1 MSSACSFRW
10 HLCSVLVLVLIFPG
24 FTQTIAPR
32 FETLD
37 VENGL
42 SQNSVYR
49 IFQDRTG
56 FMWFGTA
63 DGLNRYDGTSIRAF
77 KYTAPSITLANSNT
91 IRGYLLEDQPGHM
104 WYANETG
111 IYFYNPITEK
121 IGQAFDFLTNQ
132 EAGFLYYN
140 ALALDDQ
147 SNFWLLDPGHGIA
160 RFSTQTRS
168 IETLKFPE
176 SIKPGEFAVLPKS
189 GKRHVYLE
197 IPNRSGVLRFDRV
210 TQAYDWIFAD
220 QMNVNVVA
228 ESSHLFVRKEGSLY
242 YYDSTHHR
250 LQDLPIQITSP
261 VSDAIQDGYGRFW
274 ISTLGDGLH
283 LYDPH
288 QDKTWAY
295 RNDRTRSNTLPSNFV
310 TDLFIDADQNLWIG
324 MDGGGVSRMDL
335 KLPRFNI
342 FSLSDGDPVLNDYF
356 IRCFYEDERGRI
368 WFGTLQDGF
377 FIFDPRQSAIKKY
390 SRENGLPGNSVGSI
404 FRDRKGQVW
413 IGYNEGISRFD
424 EATGKFYPVPMEHA
438 QYFNRPDNYVTQIM
452 ELASGELLLSCYY
465 GIYKIEQDEPGQYLG
480 TNWKE
485 FTSRAVGIIQT
496 PDGHYW
502 AASQVQGLYHVLPD
516 EPRILDARVLFSRIN
531 IKSLHQDEQNPQLLW
546 ICSGAGLIRFDTQ
559 TGDYKLYDEQA
570 GIPGSFVYGLLED
583 ADHNFWLST
592 NSGLCFFDR
601 KSETFQRFTVE
612 DGLQSNEFNSGA
624 FYKGPS
630 GTLYFGGIKGFNWFS
645 SGAERPMRTPPR
657 SRVTSVQV
665 NDVVVS
671 HDSTFYFT
679 RSLAR
684 PHHQNDYVFEFAVFD
699 YTHPEANK
707 VQYMLTGWDKDWI
720 TTNQKIARYSNLA
733 PGSYHFKVRA
743 STGNSAWGPEDQ
755 VSILIRAPFWQT
767 AWFYGLVG
775 LIGLGMLV
783 AGTRYMAHRKI
794 EKKVRELEMQR
805 AVWDERERISKDIHD
820 DLGTGLSKIS
830 ILSELA
836 KQSKSADDFTQRQL
850 EKISDSSHEL
860 IDNLGELIWS
870 HNPANDSLTK
880 LFWYIREHLSPVF
893 DGTTTVLQLSLPALT
908 TDRMVPAAWRRNV
921 FLAVKESLH
930 NVLKHAQASRV
941 ELNFNVHDEHL
952 HISISDN
959 GRGFE
964 LTRMTPGNGLSNI
977 RKRMADCGG
986 SVSIES
992 QPGAGTHVHLIVP
1005 L

>member
-1 MSSACSFRW
+1 MRSACSFRW
-10 HLCSVLVLVLIFPG
+10 HLSSVLVLILILPG
-24 FTQTIAPR
+24 FSQTIAPR

-49 IFQDRTG
+49 IFQDRIG
-56 FMWFGTA
+56 FIWFGTA
-63 DGLNRYDGTSIRAF
+63 DGLNRYDGNTIRVF
-77 KYTAPSITLANSNT
+77 KYTAPSIAFANSNT
-91 IRGYLLEDQPGHM
+91 VRGLLLEDQQGRI

-111 IYFYNPITEK
+111 IYFYNPVTEK
-121 IGQAFDFLTNQ
+121 IEQAYDFLTKQ
-132 EAGFLYYN
+132 GSGFVYYS
-140 ALALDDQ
+140 ALALDEQGD
-147 SNFWLLDPGHGIA
+147 FWLLDPGRGVI
-160 RFSTQTRS
+160 RFSIYTKLVETFKYPSS
-168 IETLKFPE
+168 IR
-176 SIKPGEFAVLPKS
+176 PGEYALDPQS
-189 GKRHVYLE
+189 GKRYFYLQV
-197 IPNRSGVLRFDRV
+197 PNRNGVLRFDKNAH
-210 TQAYDWIFAD
+210 TYDWIFED
-220 QMNVNVVA
+220 LPNVNVVA
-228 ESSHLFVRKEGSLY
+228 ESTQLFVSKNESLFF
-242 YYDSTHHR
+242 YDSTNHR
-250 LQDLPIQITSP
+250 LEPIPIQT
-261 VSDAIQDGYGRFW
+261 
-274 ISTLGDGLH
+274 ISTISYAQQDAFGRYWVATRGDGLH
-283 LYDPH
+283 VIDRGKP
-288 QDKTWAY
+288 WVF
-295 RNDRTRSNTLPSNFV
+295 RNDRSKLKTLPSNFV
-310 TDLFIDADQNLWIG
+310 TRLFIDADQNLWIG
-324 MDGGGVSRMDL
+324 MDGGGVSRLDL
-335 KLPRFNI
+335 RPPRFNI
-342 FSLSDGDPVLNDYF
+342 FSLSDGDPVMKDYF
-356 IRCFYEDERGRI
+356 IRCFYEDDHGRI

-377 FIFDPRQSAIKKY
+377 FIFDPQNKRIKKY
-390 SRENGLPGNSVGSI
+390 SSENGLPGNSVGSI

-413 IGYNEGISRFD
+413 IGYNQGISRFD

-438 QYFNRPDNYVTQIM
+438 QYFNRDDNYVTQII
-452 ELASGELLLSCYY
+452 ELPSGELLLSCYY
-465 GIYKIEQDEPGQYLG
+465 GIYKIEQDKEGRYRC

-502 AASQVQGLYHVLPD
+502 VASQVQGLYHVYPE
-516 EPRILDARVLFSRIN
+516 EPRTLDTRVFFSRIN
-531 IKSLHQDEQNPQLLW
+531 LKSIHQDEQNPQLLW
-546 ICSGAGLIRFDTQ
+546 LSSGAGLIRFDTQ
-559 TGDYKLYDEQA
+559 TGSYKLYDEQA
-570 GIPGSFVYGLLED
+570 GIPGSFVYGLLEA

-601 KSETFQRFTVE
+601 KNETFQHFTVA

-645 SGAERPMRTPPR
+645 TGAERPTRTPPR

-665 NDVVVS
+665 NEVVVS

-684 PHHQNDYVFEFAVFD
+684 PHHQNDYVFEFAVFN

-707 VQYMLTGWDKDWI
+707 VQYMLTGWDQNWI
-720 TTNQKIARYSNLA
+720 TTDQKVARYSNLS

-755 VSILIRAPFWQT
+755 VSILIRSPFWRT
-767 AWFYGLVG
+767 AWFYGICS
-775 LIGLGMLV
+775 LIVLGMLG
-783 AGTRYMAHRKI
+783 AGTRFIAHRKV
-794 EKKVRELEMQR
+794 EKKIRELEMQR
-805 AVWDERERISKDIHD
+805 AVWEERERISKDIHD

-870 HNPANDSLTK
+870 HNPANDSLMK

-893 DGTTTVLQLSLPALT
+893 DGTTTVLQLSLPDLT
-908 TDRMVPAAWRRNV
+908 TDRSVPAAWRRNV

-941 ELNFNVHDEHL
+941 ELDFKVHDQHL
-952 HISISDN
+952 HIYITDN
-959 GRGFE
+959 GGGFDPSR
-964 LTRMTPGNGLSNI
+964 TTPGNGLINI

-992 QPGAGTHVHLIVP
+992 QLGAGTQIHLIVP